1 MDAGKILVAQSNG
14 IYIVKFVGD
23 VRLNLCSTLDKY
35 TDQMFANSD
44 FNTVIIDLTETQCID
59 STSLGQLAKI
69 SILYKKKYEQV
80 PTIISTNSDIN
91 RILTSMGFDKVF
103 NIIKELVSK
112 IEYLDQQELPQ
123 LDAADENDMKNRV
136 LEAHKLLMD
145 MNQSNHDAFQDLVNS
160 LEEN

>member
-35 TDQMFANSD
+35 TDKMFESD
-44 FNTVIIDLTETQCID
+44 AFKTVIIDLTETQCID
-59 STSLGQLAKI
+59 STSLGQLAMI
-69 SILYKKKYEQV
+69 SILYIKKYVMV
-80 PTIISTNSDIN
+80 PTIISTNGDIN
-91 RILTSMGFDKVF
+91 RILTSMGFDQVF
-103 NIIKELVSK
+103 HIIKELVSK
-112 IEYLDQQELPQ
+112 VEYLDQQELAVEVINEQ
-123 LDAADENDMKNRV
+123 EMKDRV

-145 MNQSNHDAFQDLVNS
+145 MNQNNYDAFQDLVNS

>member
-35 TDQMFANSD
+35 TDKMFESD
-44 FNTVIIDLTETQCID
+44 AFKTVIIDLTETQCID

-69 SILYKKKYEQV
+69 SILYNKQYGQV
-80 PTIISTNSDIN
+80 PTIISTNGDIN

-103 NIIKELVSK
+103 HIIKELVSK
-112 IEYLDQQELPQ
+112 VEYLDQQEL
-123 LDAADENDMKNRV
+123 AVTAVDEQEMKDRV

-145 MNQSNHDAFQDLVNS
+145 MNQNNYDAFQDLVNS

>member
-35 TDQMFANSD
+35 TDEMFESD
-44 FNTVIIDLTETQCID
+44 AFKTVIIDLTETQCID

-69 SILYKKKYEQV
+69 SILYKKQYGQV
-80 PTIISTNSDIN
+80 PTIISTNGDIN
-91 RILTSMGFDKVF
+91 RILTSMGFDQVF
-103 NIIKELVSK
+103 HIIKELVSK
-112 IEYLDQQELPQ
+112 VEYLDQQELAVEVINEQ
-123 LDAADENDMKNRV
+123 EMKDRV

-145 MNQSNHDAFQDLVNS
+145 MNQNNYDAFQDLVNS